1 MSEFVP
7 RKWRNTRDELPDDG
21 KWVLV
26 KVLYM
31 DDPESLRFG
40 YHAYKRDGKYFSCG
54 GCTEFLVS
62 RDAEKFWIYIDEI
75 EACCE

>member
-1 MSEFVP
+1 M
-7 RKWRNTRDELPDDG
+7 KWRNTRDELPDDG
-21 KWVLV
+21 KRVLL

-31 DDPESLRFG
+31 DEPDDYKFG
-40 YHAYKRDGKYFSCG
+40 YHVYKWDGNYFSCG

-62 RDAEKFWIYIDEI
+62 CDAEKFWIYIDEI